1 MTDCGWWHLNQTS
14 PGHPTALP
22 SSQPVLMYL
31 VPPDPSAC
39 PVLAASLRLSEV
51 KNLVLRSDVSPA
63 HFLLLPPLFS
73 ALRITAEGKIQP
85 ESSCCFP
92 QRLSSSCRTDFN
104 APILRQSH
112 RAGWRTCRE
121 QGVTPG
127 FAALGPG
134 LCSGEMV
141 GTPGCSQKEQ

>member
-14 PGHPTALP
+14 PGQPTALP

-112 RAGWRTCRE
+112 RAGWRSS
-121 QGVTPG
+121 
-127 FAALGPG
+127 GPAENKG
-134 LCSGEMV
+134 
-141 GTPGCSQKEQ
+141 